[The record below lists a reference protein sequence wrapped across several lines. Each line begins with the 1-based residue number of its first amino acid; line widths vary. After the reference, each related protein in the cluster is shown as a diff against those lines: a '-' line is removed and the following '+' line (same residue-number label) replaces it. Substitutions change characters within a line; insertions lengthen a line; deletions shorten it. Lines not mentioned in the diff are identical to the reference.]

1 MNEIIER
8 KSWFLSV
15 MPWKLKMFFVCCGNQ
30 LKRLIDNNIRATQIF
45 QSHRKLLGQKYQ
57 TYRLVPRLLIMTHWE
72 VFIKLS
78 TINLNIFF
86 KNIHEEEQLGK
97 TADPCNLVVKSPLD
111 LMILQGS
118 GSYDFIWLLFSYL

>member
-1 MNEIIER
+1 
-8 KSWFLSV
+8 
-15 MPWKLKMFFVCCGNQ
+15 MFFVCCGNQ

-57 TYRLVPRLLIMTHWE
+57 TYRLVPRLLIMTHSE

>member
-30 LKRLIDNNIRATQIF
+30 LKKLIDNNIRTTQIF
-45 QSHRKLLGQKYQ
+45 QSHRKLLGKKYQ
-57 TYRLVPRLLIMTHWE
+57 TYRLVPRVLIMTHWE

-78 TINLNIFF
+78 TINLNIFLWNF
-86 KNIHEEEQLGK
+86 HEEEQLEKQLILTLTLSEISTGF
-97 TADPCNLVVKSPLD
+97 DD
-111 LMILQGS
+111 LAKKWELW
-118 GSYDFIWLLFSYL
+118 FHFATF